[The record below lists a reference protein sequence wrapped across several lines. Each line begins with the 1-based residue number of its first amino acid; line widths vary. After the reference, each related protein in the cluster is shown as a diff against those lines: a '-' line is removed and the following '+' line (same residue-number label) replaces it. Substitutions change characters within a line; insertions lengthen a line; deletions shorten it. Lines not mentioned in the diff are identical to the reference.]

1 MHLTLESFLSNLFLF
16 VIAIIAGAMNGV
28 AGGGGLIGF
37 PALIFAGIPPI
48 QANATN
54 TAGMWVG
61 TVASTFAYRRE
72 MSIRRRD
79 LLLLTITSAL
89 GGIIGSEL
97 LLRTSSSDFA
107 NLVPYLMLTA
117 TLLFAFGKRFNAWVL
132 SQIEVP
138 IGLVVVFQFAMP
150 LATIED
156 GIALYGGFFGGGA
169 GILMLAIFEMMGI
182 KNIHAMNAL
191 KSWLGTCLNAFAL
204 LHFMI
209 AGIIV
214 WFPATL
220 MAIGALIGGYGSAF
234 VARQVNPAL
243 VRSFII
249 CIGVAMTSYFFLKPT
264 A

>member
-61 TVASTFAYRRE
+61 TAASTFAYRRE

-117 TLLFAFGKRFNAWVL
+117 TLLFTFGKRFNAWVL
-132 SQIEVP
+132 SRIEVP
-138 IGLVVVFQFAMP
+138 IGLVVVFQFA
-150 LATIED
+150 
-156 GIALYGGFFGGGA
+156 IALYGGFFGGGA

-191 KSWLGTCLNAFAL
+191 KSWLATCLNAFAL

-234 VARQVNPAL
+234 VARQVNPAW

>member
-1 MHLTLESFLSNLFLF
+1 MHFTLESFLSNLFLF
-16 VIAIIAGAMNGV
+16 VVAIIAGGINGV
-28 AGGGGLIGF
+28 AGGGGLIAF

-54 TAGMWVG
+54 TAAMWVG
-61 TVASTFAYRRE
+61 TAASTFAYRRE
-72 MSIRRRD
+72 MSIRRWE
-79 LLLLTITSAL
+79 LLLLTVTSAL

-117 TLLFAFGKRFNAWVL
+117 TLLFAFGKQFNAWLL
-132 SQIEVP
+132 SRFEIP
-138 IGLVVVFQFAMP
+138 MGLVVVFQFA
-150 LATIED
+150 
-156 GIALYGGFFGGGA
+156 IALYGGFFGGGG

-191 KSWLGTCLNAFAL
+191 KSWLATCLNAFAL

-209 AGIIV
+209 AGIVV
-214 WFPATL
+214 WFPAIL

-234 VARQVNPAL
+234 VARQVNPAW

-249 CIGVAMTSYFFLKPT
+249 CIGVAMTSYFFLKP
-264 A
+264 AA